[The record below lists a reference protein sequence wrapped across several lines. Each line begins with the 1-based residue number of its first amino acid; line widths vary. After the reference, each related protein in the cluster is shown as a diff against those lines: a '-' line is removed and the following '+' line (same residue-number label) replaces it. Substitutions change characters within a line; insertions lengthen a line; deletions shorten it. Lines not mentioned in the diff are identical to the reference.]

1 MNDMLNPNTIV
12 EATRLA
18 RAGRLTEAT
27 ALLQRMLRGEA
38 APNVTSGTAG
48 DIVPR
53 KQKAQT
59 IDAMAAIE
67 KTDRSPSS
75 LFGVE
80 GRPAGMSFAN
90 AATTVQPHLFRRL
103 SALRRLKRPGP
114 VVGLHGLERP
124 TPVSTPDIVPEGG
137 KFIEATYSNPAGS
150 RTYKLYV
157 PSRYHGQALPLV
169 VMLHGCTQSP
179 DDFAAGTRMNLVA
192 EENACLVV
200 YRAQPSEAN
209 PAKCWNWFRPSDQ
222 RRGQG
227 ESSLIVGITRQVM
240 RDYAVDPRRVYIG
253 GLSAGAAAAAVMG
266 ATYPDLYAG
275 SACIPASPAGPPR
288 TSRLRSLRCNK
299 ATVLPSSATF
309 QRFRGTVRLSR
320 PSSFMGIGTPPCIR
334 ATAIM
339 SSRSLKG
346 PRTCR
351 RKCIAV
357 GYPEDIPILVL
368 SIPTRA
374 AGQSLNNGR
383 SMEPDTLGREAVLL
397 APTPIRGGQTP
408 RERCCASSSS
418 TPPSRGESRQ
428 SLQTGN
434 LAIRDCK
441 AAR

>member
-1 MNDMLNPNTIV
+1 MNDILNPNTIV

-80 GRPAGMSFAN
+80 GRPAGISFAS
-90 AATTVQPHLFRRL
+90 AATTAQPHLFRRL
-103 SALRRLKRPGP
+103 SALLRLKRPGP

-150 RTYKLYV
+150 RTYKLYI

-192 EENACLVV
+192 EEQTCLVV
-200 YRAQPSEAN
+200 YPAQPSEAN
-209 PAKCWNWFRPSDQ
+209 AAKCWNWFRPSDQ
-222 RRGQG
+222 RRGRG
-227 ESSLIVGITRQVM
+227 EPSLIAGITRQVM
-240 RDYAVDPRRVYIG
+240 RDYAVDPQRVYIAIGRSG
-253 GLSAGAAAAAVMG
+253 GRRRHGGNLPRSLCGDRRAFRPRLRGRQGPPVCVRCDAARRRFFQVRRHFSGSGARSG
-266 ATYPDLYAG
+266 YPDH
-275 SACIPASPAGPPR
+275 
-288 TSRLRSLRCNK
+288 
-299 ATVLPSSATF
+299 
-309 QRFRGTVRLSR
+309 RLSW
-320 PSSFMGIGTPPCIR
+320 G
-334 ATAIM
+334 
-339 SSRSLKG
+339 
-346 PRTCR
+346 
-351 RKCIAV
+351 
-357 GYPEDIPILVL
+357 
-368 SIPTRA
+368 
-374 AGQSLNNGR
+374 
-383 SMEPDTLGREAVLL
+383 
-397 APTPIRGGQTP
+397 
-408 RERCCASSSS
+408 
-418 TPPSRGESRQ
+418 
-428 SLQTGN
+428 
-434 LAIRDCK
+434 
-441 AAR
+441 